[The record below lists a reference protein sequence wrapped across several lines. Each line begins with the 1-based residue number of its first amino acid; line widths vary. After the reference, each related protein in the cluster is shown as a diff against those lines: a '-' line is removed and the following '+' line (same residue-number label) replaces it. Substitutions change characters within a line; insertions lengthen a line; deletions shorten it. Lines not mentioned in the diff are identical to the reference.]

1 MKFEKVKIISCGAAV
16 AFSLVLAGFSGAAA
30 ETQEKRVLQQESPL
44 EALSFEVW
52 ATETS
57 KHLQEEKREE
67 EARLEAERVAK
78 EKARLE
84 AEKAAAEK
92 ARLEAEEAARKA
104 AEEAAAAK
112 AAAVAESEK
121 ELLAALIYCEAGGEP
136 YEGQIAVGAVVLNR
150 VASGTFPNSITD
162 VIYDSGQFGPAIT
175 GKLDRVLASGKTTQ
189 SCRQAATDALAGVN
203 PVGDALYFGYGNYG
217 IQIGGHWFH

>member
-30 ETQEKRVLQQESPL
+30 ETQEKRVLQQASPL

-52 ATETS
+52 ATQTS
-57 KHLQEEKREE
+57 EHLQEEKREE

-84 AEKAAAEK
+84 AEKA
-92 ARLEAEEAARKA
+92 RLEAEEAARKA
-104 AEEAAAAK
+104 AEEAATAK

-175 GKLDRVLASGKTTQ
+175 GKLDRVLASGKTTE

>member
-52 ATETS
+52 ATQTS
-57 KHLQEEKREE
+57 EHLQEEKREE

-92 ARLEAEEAARKA
+92 ARLEA
-104 AEEAAAAK
+104 EAAAAK

-175 GKLDRVLASGKTTQ
+175 GKLDRVLASGKTTE

>member
-30 ETQEKRVLQQESPL
+30 ETPEKRVLQQESPL

-52 ATETS
+52 ATQTS
-57 KHLQEEKREE
+57 EHLQEEKREE

-112 AAAVAESEK
+112 AAAVAES
-121 ELLAALIYCEAGGEP
+121 
-136 YEGQIAVGAVVLNR
+136 
-150 VASGTFPNSITD
+150 
-162 VIYDSGQFGPAIT
+162 
-175 GKLDRVLASGKTTQ
+175 
-189 SCRQAATDALAGVN
+189 
-203 PVGDALYFGYGNYG
+203 
-217 IQIGGHWFH
+217 

>member
-30 ETQEKRVLQQESPL
+30 ETPEKRVLQQESPL

-78 EKARLE
+78 EKVRLE

-175 GKLDRVLASGKTTQ
+175 GKLDRVLASGKTTE

>member
-104 AEEAAAAK
+104 AAAAK

-175 GKLDRVLASGKTTQ
+175 GKLDRVLASGKTTE